1 MRRFIVLFLLILV
14 LPLGLSAQADRHDV
28 RKGNRSF
35 RKGQFAEAD
44 VDYRKAKLKDSLSI
58 AANYNLA
65 GAMYKQENYEE
76 AGSTLDGMA
85 QIVGGTRYEADYWFN
100 KGDVAIAKQDWQGAM
115 DAFKKSLLLRPDDMA
130 AKENYAYAKL
140 MKKDEEEN
148 QDQNQNQDGGGGD
161 SDQNQDQQD
170 ENQDQNQNQNNQD
183 QQDQQQQQDQ
193 EQEAQI
199 SPQQAQQMLQ
209 AIQAK
214 EQETQDKVDEK
225 KAAVIQA
232 RQREKNW

>member
-14 LPLGLSAQADRHDV
+14 FPLGLSAQADRHDV

-148 QDQNQNQDGGGGD
+148 QDENQDGGGGGGD

-170 ENQDQNQNQNNQD
+170 ENQDQNQNQNN
-183 QQDQQQQQDQ
+183 QDQQQQQDQ

-225 KAAVIQA
+225 KAAVLQA

>member
-65 GAMYKQENYEE
+65 GAMYRQENYEE

-148 QDQNQNQDGGGGD
+148 QDQDQNQDGGGGGD

-183 QQDQQQQQDQ
+183 QQQQQQQDQ

-225 KAAVIQA
+225 KAAVLQA

>member
-148 QDQNQNQDGGGGD
+148 QDQDQNQDGGGGGGD

-170 ENQDQNQNQNNQD
+170 ENQDQNQNN
-183 QQDQQQQQDQ
+183 QDQQQQQQQEQ

-225 KAAVIQA
+225 KAAVLQA